1 MYKISVIGAGNVGG
15 LAALRLVSLGMGEVM
30 LVDKLKGFAHAK
42 ELDLKDSQVLLKQD
56 YPIIGTDDFSLIKDS
71 GIVVITAGLAR
82 RPDMTREDLLA
93 KNVEIIKD
101 VSLNVKKFCPEAIV
115 VVVSNP
121 VDILTYAALKLTGI
135 KQTKV
140 FGMGISLDASRFA
153 NLIAEELKVS
163 PNVIETVVIGSHG
176 EGMLP
181 LARLTKIKGVELLKF
196 IDTQKVEE
204 LVKMTTGRGAQIVSL
219 FGSGSAYVAPSAAI
233 ADIVKA
239 IIKDEKRVIGVSC
252 YLNGEYGLKD
262 VYLGTPA
269 RIGKNGIEQI
279 IELELNQEEKEALSK
294 SAQLTSKHIEN
305 IRKSLN

>member
-1 MYKISVIGAGNVGG
+1 
-15 LAALRLVSLGMGEVM
+15 
-30 LVDKLKGFAHAK
+30 
-42 ELDLKDSQVLLKQD
+42 
-56 YPIIGTDDFSLIKDS
+56 
-71 GIVVITAGLAR
+71 
-82 RPDMTREDLLA
+82 
-93 KNVEIIKD
+93 
-101 VSLNVKKFCPEAIV
+101 NVKKFCPEAIV